1 MNSRGI
7 GKNGSRNKLMSP
19 PLRSALR
26 FQESGLLLV
35 ILALAGFLT
44 WFSGRVAMPV
54 FETGPDGT
62 PQRVFTT
69 DAAGDRVPLSIER
82 NKFLNPQNLAQLAKD
97 TSFIAIMAVGMSI
110 VIIAGGIDLSV
121 GAIYALSSVIGAL
134 VLRYY
139 GPNGPASA
147 GPPGFGIVLGA
158 SAAHYPEP
166 RRPCTSRPIGAII

>member
-1 MNSRGI
+1 
-7 GKNGSRNKLMSP
+7 MSP
-19 PLRSALR
+19 RLRSALR

-62 PQRVFTT
+62 PHRVFTT
-69 DAAGDRVPLSIER
+69 DATGDRVPLSIER
-82 NKFLNPQNLAQLAKD
+82 NKFLNAQNLAQLAKD

-121 GAIYALSSVIGAL
+121 GGIYALASFVGAL
-134 VLRYY
+134 VLHHY
-139 GPNGPASA
+139 GPSAPERSSPARPGVAPAPMA
-147 GPPGFGIVLGA
+147 GLGTA
-158 SAAHYPEP
+158 
-166 RRPCTSRPIGAII
+166 

>member
-1 MNSRGI
+1 MWMLSRRI
-7 GKNGSRNKLMSP
+7 GKNGWPNKLMFP
-19 PLRSALR
+19 PLSSALR

-35 ILALAGFLT
+35 ILALGAFLT
-44 WFSGRVAMPV
+44 CFSGRVAMPV

-69 DAAGDRVPLSIER
+69 DAAGDRVPLSIEK
-82 NKFLNPQNLAQLAKD
+82 NKFLNAQNLAQLAKD

-134 VLRYY
+134 VFHRY
-139 GPNGPASA
+139 GPEGSHS
-147 GPPGFGIVLGA
+147 GA
-158 SAAHYPEP
+158 S
-166 RRPCTSRPIGAII
+166 